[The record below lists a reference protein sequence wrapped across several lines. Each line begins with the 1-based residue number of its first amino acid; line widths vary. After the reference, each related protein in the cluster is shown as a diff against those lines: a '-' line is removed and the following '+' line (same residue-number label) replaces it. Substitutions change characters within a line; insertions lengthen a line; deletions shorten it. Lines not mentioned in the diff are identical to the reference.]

1 MSFRTS
7 KPQMSKIPQ
16 LPHDQKFEE
25 ERYPNY
31 KAHQYYPVQLEQTF
45 ASRYRVIAKLG
56 YGTASTVWL
65 SLELHLVQGRSKII
79 TASSDNSIRQDILV
93 TLKVCI
99 LGEDGSNELAISRHI
114 KSFDDGIHPGKH
126 RSRVTLDDF
135 HVRGPHGTHHCLVFP
150 ALGRTLAQVRNVFED
165 RKLDKLLLQR
175 FLYPILQGLDFLHQ
189 TGVVHTGLLN
199 LLNTANASL
208 NRNSLTVDSSR
219 YLAQQYPRRSR

>member
-1 MSFRTS
+1 
-7 KPQMSKIPQ
+7 MSKIPQ

-56 YGTASTVWL
+56 Y
-65 SLELHLVQGRSKII
+65 
-79 TASSDNSIRQDILV
+79 
-93 TLKVCI
+93 VCI
-99 LGEDGSNELAISRHI
+99 LGEDESNELAISRHI

-135 HVRGPHGTHHCLVFP
+135 HVRGPHGTHRCLVFP

-165 RKLDKLLLQR
+165 RRLDKLLLQR

-219 YLAQQYPRRSR
+219 YLTQQYPRRSR

>member
-1 MSFRTS
+1 M
-7 KPQMSKIPQ
+7 
-16 LPHDQKFEE
+16 
-25 ERYPNY
+25 
-31 KAHQYYPVQLEQTF
+31 
-45 ASRYRVIAKLG
+45 
-56 YGTASTVWL
+56 
-65 SLELHLVQGRSKII
+65 
-79 TASSDNSIRQDILV
+79 
-93 TLKVCI
+93 CI
-99 LGEDGSNELAISRHI
+99 LGEDESNELAISHHI

-165 RKLDKLLLQR
+165 RRLDKLLLQR

-208 NRNSLTVDSSR
+208 DLNTLTVDPSR
-219 YLAQQYPRRSR
+219 YLAQQYPRRSRQ